1 MSKFEND
8 PSQRSGNTL
17 VCDYS
22 VNDLNQ
28 LLIQS
33 NEQHEETEHNS
44 LNTSPGK
51 VSTGDKYN
59 QLTKL
64 DDDEENVD
72 FMQMFSQYHN
82 SAEAKANHQYLM
94 QQQQEQER
102 LQLLG

>member
-8 PSQRSGNTL
+8 HSQRSGNTL

-64 DDDEENVD
+64 DDIAMLD
-72 FMQMFSQYHN
+72 
-82 SAEAKANHQYLM
+82 KASFKCIGFTYL
-94 QQQQEQER
+94 
-102 LQLLG
+102 